1 MARMNDDVIM
11 RIDDLVQ
18 VLEMEGYPANYICEQ
33 LEEYLAI
40 CNELSHL

>member
-1 MARMNDDVIM
+1 MNDDVIM

-18 VLEMEGYPANYICEQ
+18 VLEMEGYPPNYIYEQ